1 MDPDSVGTRLT
12 FSETVRPTL
21 QQLDEHMTQDFLSA
35 ELALHLDA
43 ADELS
48 NILQRTAS
56 VRRIAVDFINS
67 SAKARQLGQ
76 RGSTWGSGNAAE
88 SPMHLEFQGAA
99 SVPHHRS
106 VMDDLTDL

>member
-21 QQLDEHMTQDFLSA
+21 QQLGEHMTQDFLSA

-48 NILQRTAS
+48 NNLQRTAS
-56 VRRIAVDFINS
+56 VRRIALDFINS
-67 SAKARQLGQ
+67 SAKASR
-76 RGSTWGSGNAAE
+76 TWGSGNAAE
-88 SPMHLEFQGAA
+88 SPVHLEFQGAA